1 MSFQQ
6 VLVVPFEQQIFSNVL
21 VTFEQLIFSNVLSL
35 RVADRIDLT
44 FIDWQFIFIIKPF
57 NDKACVY
64 KQYLLV
70 VDKLG
75 NIELVVLQ
83 LSISLNVNNSF

>member
-1 MSFQQ
+1 MSW
-6 VLVVPFEQQIFSNVL
+6 LHSEQS
-21 VTFEQLIFSNVLSL
+21 IFSNVLSL
-35 RVADRIDLT
+35 RVVDRIDLT
-44 FIDWQFIFIIKPF
+44 FIGWQFIFIIKPF

-70 VDKLG
+70 VDKLW

-83 LSISLNVNNSF
+83 LSISPLLNGIIM